1 MPAHCYS
8 KQIEIT
14 QCECDFQ
21 NHMKPSSILRQ
32 VQQIGNDHC
41 NSVGITSAVY
51 EETHTAFLLAKLS
64 VEIYGDICAG
74 DTVTM
79 VTKPS
84 APIRAVYQRYT
95 SFYNSQGK
103 ELAAVDGRWILV
115 DTQTRKILRKI
126 PEAFPFPFLDEKE
139 EEQDV
144 SIPRLS
150 SLSSRGRITA
160 SYARCDQNGH
170 INNAEYADIIC
181 DQFPMSFYR
190 EKKLSK
196 LVLAYHHELSFG
208 ESMELLGAT
217 FPNNKDAFYF
227 CGKEGELLHFEAA
240 VYFR

>member
-1 MPAHCYS
+1 MSAHHYS

-21 NHMKPSSILRQ
+21 NHMKPSAILRQ

-51 EETHTAFLLAKLS
+51 EKTHTAFLLAKLS

-74 DTVTM
+74 DIVTM

-95 SFYNSQGK
+95 SLYNPQGK

-126 PEAFPFPFLDEKE
+126 PEAFPFPFLDEKK

-144 SIPRLS
+144 SIPKLSGLS
-150 SLSSRGRITA
+150 SYGRITA
-160 SYARCDQNGH
+160 SYSRCDQNGH
-170 INNAEYADIIC
+170 INNAEYADIVC
-181 DQFPMSFYR
+181 DQLPLSLYL
-190 EKKLSK
+190 EKRLST
-196 LVLAYHHELSFG
+196 LVLAYHHELPLG
-208 ESMELLGAT
+208 ENMELLGA
-217 FPNNKDAFYF
+217 PSPENEAAFYF

-240 VYFR
+240 AYFR